1 MILKFRAFD
10 CCKAGMKKQY
20 ENIIEII
27 NKDESEKL
35 YEEVRNIYY
44 SADSLQIG
52 RGLSIKYFFENVS
65 LFINPDDVF
74 ADLANLSNTP
84 INLRF
89 EQYNKYRKYNDDL
102 RTAQDEGALQADC
115 DFGHTSPD
123 WDEIFTTGL
132 HGIIK
137 KAENALKNP
146 NLTQSQKDFYLSV
159 KYAYEGI
166 IIYIERLAQKAGSV
180 MSANAQFAAKN
191 LRKLAKGKPDTLAE
205 AMQLYFIYYAAQHHV
220 EGENL
225 RSLGAVD
232 KILYSYY
239 KHDIEK
245 GIFNEEEIREL
256 IKYFLYKWYSMEIL
270 ANIPFN
276 LCTEV
281 NDITYMIIEEYTKL
295 DIHDP
300 KMHIKC
306 SDDLPEKVYRL
317 VMDSIRGGKNSFVF
331 MNNEAVHKA
340 LMNIGIEKEDAER
353 YTVIGCYEPSA
364 EGHEIPCT
372 LNGRINMPMAIET
385 VLNHGKRYGSD
396 KVIGIDFVNDF
407 ADFEALYNA
416 VKKQLSKW
424 SEMAIAEVNELE
436 KDYPQINQ
444 SPIISGTYENC
455 MRTGV
460 DAYSGGA
467 KYNNSSICAFGIGT
481 ITDELVAI
489 KKVVYEEKI
498 LSLDEL
504 KKILKNNWKG
514 SEALRKMIQD
524 KYPKYGNND
533 KEADDI
539 ALELEK
545 HMSDCINNKPNGR
558 GGVFRLGFFSI
569 DWIIDYGKKLGATA
583 DGRLAGEPV
592 SKNICASVGI
602 DKKGVTGIISSAAK
616 FDYSLISDGTV
627 LDLSIHPTVVE
638 NDKGLDIMTNLVKLY
653 FKKGGFAVHINVLNP
668 ETLRK
673 AQQNPEK
680 YKNLQ
685 VRLCGWNVYFTD
697 LSRERQDNLIKSMEN

>member
-1 MILKFRAFD
+1 MKFKPFD
-10 CCKAGMKKQY
+10 YCRAGMEKQY
-20 ENIIEII
+20 KYIEEVID
-27 NKDESEKL
+27 KDESKKL
-35 YEEVRNIYY
+35 YNEVKKIYY
-44 SADSLQIG
+44 SADSLQVG
-52 RGLSIKYFFENVS
+52 KGLAIKYFFENVS

-74 ADLANLSNTP
+74 TDLADLTNTP
-84 INLRF
+84 INLRH
-89 EQYNKYRKYNDDL
+89 EQYEKYRKYDINVK
-102 RTAQDEGALQADC
+102 TVQEEGALQADC

-123 WDEIFTTGL
+123 WDEIFAVGF

-137 KAENALKNP
+137 KAENALENP

-166 IIYIERLAQKAGSV
+166 IIYIERLAKQAESV
-180 MSANAQFAAKN
+180 ISENAQFAANN
-191 LRKLAKGKPDTLAE
+191 LRNLSKGKPETLAE

-220 EGENL
+220 EGGNL

-232 KILYSYY
+232 KILYPYY

-276 LCTEV
+276 LCTKV

-317 VMDSIRGGKNSFVF
+317 VTDSIRGGKNSFVF

-340 LMNIGIEKEDAER
+340 LMNVGIEKKDAER

-364 EGHEIPCT
+364 EGQEIPCT
-372 LNGRINMPMAIET
+372 LNGRINMPMAVET
-385 VLNHGKRYGSD
+385 VLNHGRRYGSD
-396 KVIGIDFVNDF
+396 KQIGIDFGNNFV
-407 ADFEALYNA
+407 DFEALYDA
-416 VKKQLSKW
+416 VKKQLAVW
-424 SEMAIAEVNELE
+424 SEMAIAEISEIEN
-436 KDYPQINQ
+436 DYPEINQ

-455 MRTGV
+455 MRIGV

-481 ITDELVAI
+481 ITDALVAI
-489 KKVVYEEKI
+489 KKAVFEDKLI
-498 LSLDEL
+498 TLDKLTE
-504 KKILKNNWKG
+504 ILKNNWNG
-514 SEALRKMIQD
+514 EDTLRKTMQE

-533 KEADDI
+533 NEADDI
-539 ALELEK
+539 ALDLEK
-545 HMSDCINNKPNGR
+545 HMSDCINNKSNGR

-592 SKNICASVGI
+592 SKNICASVGM
-602 DKKGVTGIISSAAK
+602 DKKGVTGIINSAAK

-638 NDKGLDIMTNLVKLY
+638 NKEGLDIMTSLIKLY
-653 FKKGGFAVHINVLNP
+653 FKKGGFAVHMNVLSP

-697 LSRERQDNLIKSMEN
+697 LSRKMQDNLIKSMEN